1 MREPSQL
8 LINGQLVPGEGGT
21 RVNASPFGGEAV
33 AEVALA
39 SPVQVEAALSAAR
52 TAFQS
57 YRRVPAHKRSEMLL
71 KAGSLIAASGEEIA
85 RTITLENGKPIRS
98 ARAEVSRAVTTFN
111 LAAAE
116 AGRIG
121 GEIVPADAVPG
132 SGERLAFYTR
142 QPIGVVCAITPFNF
156 PLNLAVHKVA
166 PALAAGNTV
175 VLKPS
180 SQTPL
185 TACLL
190 GRIMMQAGFPAGSI
204 NVVPCDKETA
214 DLLVT
219 SPQAAM
225 VSFTG
230 SAAVGRLI
238 RDRVGLKR
246 VTLELG
252 SNSSNIVTEHAD
264 LERAAAS
271 CVVGGYTYAGQ
282 VCISVQRVYVQ
293 ESVMDA
299 FLGLFLPRVRAL
311 KTGDPLEE
319 STDVGPLVSDE
330 AAERVA
336 AWLAEARAGGAKVLA
351 GGTMNGRMMA
361 PTVLSDV
368 RPEMKVVCE
377 EVFAPLV
384 SLMPYQRFE
393 EAIAL
398 ANDSR
403 YGLNA
408 GVFTQDLGEALSAVR
423 DLEVGSVIINDS
435 SAYRADHMPYGGVKD
450 SGLGREGV
458 RFAVDEMTEVKA
470 AVIRF

>member
-1 MREPSQL
+1 MIEPSRL
-8 LINGQLVPGEGGT
+8 LIDGKWVPGEGGT
-21 RVNASPFGGEAV
+21 RVNTSPFSGEAIG
-33 AEVALA
+33 EITLA
-39 SPVQVEAALSAAR
+39 GPRQVEAATAAAR
-52 TAFQS
+52 ASFRS
-57 YRRVPAHKRSEMLL
+57 YRRVRAHKRSDMLQ
-71 KAGSLIAASGEEIA
+71 KASRLIAERAEEIA

-121 GEIVPADAVPG
+121 GETVPVDAVPG
-132 SGERLAFYTR
+132 SGERLAFYIR
-142 QPIGVVCAITPFNF
+142 QPVGVVCAITPFNF

-180 SQTPL
+180 SQTPG

-190 GRIMMQAGFPAGSI
+190 GEVLMQAGFPEGSV
-204 NVVPCDKETA
+204 NVVPCAKETA

-219 SPQAAM
+219 SPEVAM

-230 SAAVGRLI
+230 SAAVGQLI
-238 RDRVGLKR
+238 RGRAGLKR

-252 SNSSNIVTEHAD
+252 SNSGNIVSQHGD

-282 VCISVQRVYVQ
+282 VCISVQRIYVQ
-293 ESVMDA
+293 QSVMDA
-299 FLGLFLPRVRAL
+299 FLGLFLPRVSAL
-311 KTGDPLEE
+311 KTGDPMEE

-330 AAERVA
+330 AALRVA
-336 AWLAEARAGGAKVLA
+336 AWLDEARAAGAAVLA
-351 GGTMNGRMMA
+351 GGTMDGRMMA
-361 PTVLSDV
+361 PTVLSEV
-368 RPEMKVVCE
+368 RRGMKVVCE

-384 SLMPYQRFE
+384 SVMPYQRFE
-393 EAIAL
+393 DAIAMV
-398 ANDSR
+398 NDSR

-408 GVFTQDLGEALSAVR
+408 GVFTQDLGEALTAVKE
-423 DLEVGSVIINDS
+423 LEVGSIIVNDS

-458 RFAVDEMTEVKA
+458 RFAVDEMTEIKA